1 MTTIGFR
8 YHSGPVRII
17 DALEASSQSFVAG
30 DLVYLS
36 SGAATLV
43 TNDLT
48 IMGVAL
54 KASTNTTTGHATIPV
69 QVITPETLFV
79 AEVDTTSATTQ
90 VGEDYGLNT
99 ATTDCHAVDI
109 GDTTT
114 TCVRIERIDS
124 RDGAK
129 ATGRVI
135 VRFNPLVL
143 QSNRLT

>member
-1 MTTIGFR
+1 MTTIGFK
-8 YHSGPVRII
+8 YHSGPVRVI
-17 DALEASSQSFVAG
+17 EATEANSQSFVAG
-30 DLVYLS
+30 DLVFLS
-36 SGAATLV
+36 SGTVKLV
-43 TNDLT
+43 TNDAT

-54 KASTNTTTGHATIPV
+54 KASTNVTTGNIKIPI

-99 ATTDCHAVDI
+99 ATTNCHAVDI

-114 TCVRIERIDS
+114 TCVRVERIDS
-124 RDGAK
+124 RDGAL

-135 VRFNPLVL
+135 VRFNPVCL
-143 QSNRLT
+143 QSNRLA